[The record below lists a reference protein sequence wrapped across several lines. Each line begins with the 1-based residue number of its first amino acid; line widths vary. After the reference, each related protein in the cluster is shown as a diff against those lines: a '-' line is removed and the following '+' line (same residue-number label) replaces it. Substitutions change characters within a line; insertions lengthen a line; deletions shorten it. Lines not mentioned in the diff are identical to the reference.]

1 MESGA
6 ADQPSK
12 PAYQVIARK
21 YRPQSFSELVS
32 QAHVKTTLDNA
43 INQRRIAHGYIFSGQ
58 RGTGKTTVARIMA
71 RCLNCVNGPT
81 ATPCGVC
88 SSCLEITAGG
98 AVDVI
103 EIDAASNRGINEMRE
118 LRESVRFRP
127 ARDRY
132 KVFIVDEAH
141 QITNEAFNALLK
153 TLEEPPEWAV
163 FILCTTETHKIPT
176 TIASRCQ
183 QFTFRSVDFV
193 ELMARMS
200 WICEQEGI
208 IADADALAVL
218 AQVGEGSV
226 RDSLSALD
234 QAIACCGTTLKADEV
249 RALLGLFA
257 LDGLDQ
263 VVEAVERGDSTRVL
277 EIVAELE
284 RSGANLQHFCRELS
298 RHIRNLLVA
307 RITGAG
313 TRLIAASPSEQTKMA
328 DVAKRFSEEDLTRYL
343 QIVLD
348 VFRDLQY
355 SLQPRLHLELG
366 LLKLVHAGRLT
377 SIEEALAGMGGAG
390 TAPVAPKAPQTPS
403 RPAPSAAPVAAPVS
417 FDDLPPWPT
426 KTETVKPQPKPV
438 VAPPPAPTPARVPT
452 TDAPPWD
459 ALPAKAA
466 TPAKSPAPV
475 EPISFDDVAPWPTK
489 PEPVKTAPPPPAPPS
504 PSFEPTPSWD
514 ELSST
519 PPAAKAAPPP
529 ASPKPAPVA
538 GGGGTLRDR
547 MYEALVEAGLK
558 FTADAIESA
567 HVNELPAEVEIVA
580 PEELQMSL
588 NEKEVQQ
595 FLVKLGVT
603 KRLRLR
609 FESGMA
615 SAAPTAKPAA
625 AAARD
630 EEVMQRAKAH
640 PMVQRF
646 QETFKDSQIRQVR
659 DLKE

>member
-6 ADQPSK
+6 AHQPPK
-12 PAYQVIARK
+12 VAYQVIARK

-32 QAHVKTTLDNA
+32 QSHVKTTLENA
-43 INQRRIAHGYIFSGQ
+43 IQQGRIAHGYIFSGQ
-58 RGTGKTTVARIMA
+58 RGTGKTTVARLMA
-71 RCLNCVNGPT
+71 RFLNCVNGPT
-81 ATPCGVC
+81 TTPCGTC
-88 SSCLEITAGG
+88 SSCIEITTGG

-153 TLEEPPEWAV
+153 TLEEPPEWVV
-163 FILCTTETHKIPT
+163 FILCTTESHKIPT

-183 QFTFRSVDFV
+183 QFTFRSVDFA
-193 ELMARMS
+193 ELVARME
-200 WICEQEGI
+200 WICRQEGI
-208 IADADALAVL
+208 TADADTLALL

-234 QAIACCGTTLKADEV
+234 QAIACCGTTLNADEV

-263 VVEAVERGDSTRVL
+263 VVDAVERGDSTRVL
-277 EIVAELE
+277 EIVAELD

-313 TRLIAASPSEQTKMA
+313 TRLISASPSEQAKMA
-328 DVAKRFSEEDLTRYL
+328 EVGNRFSEEDLTRYL

-377 SIEEALAGMGGAG
+377 SIEEALANMGGGA
-390 TAPVAPKAPQTPS
+390 
-403 RPAPSAAPVAAPVS
+403 APSAPKPPPAAPKPTISAASDPLS
-417 FDDLPPWPT
+417 FDNLPPWPT
-426 KTETVKPQPKPV
+426 KTESTKSAPSKPEIKP
-438 VAPPPAPTPARVPT
+438 ASAPAPAPAALNDPPP
-452 TDAPPWD
+452 WS
-459 ALPAKAA
+459 ALPSSPAASKPA
-466 TPAKSPAPV
+466 TPASAPQL
-475 EPISFDDVAPWPTK
+475 FT
-489 PEPVKTAPPPPAPPS
+489 
-504 PSFEPTPSWD
+504 
-514 ELSST
+514 
-519 PPAAKAAPPP
+519 PAAEDGPI
-529 ASPKPAPVA
+529 
-538 GGGGTLRDR
+538 RDR
-547 MYEALVEAGLK
+547 MYLALLESGLK
-558 FTADAIESA
+558 FSADAIESSI
-567 HVNELPAEVEIVA
+567 VNESAAEVEIIA
-580 PEELQMSL
+580 PEDAQLAL
-588 NEKEVQQ
+588 NEKQIQQ
-595 FLVKLGVT
+595 FLVKLGVS
-603 KRLRLR
+603 KRVRLR
-609 FESGMA
+609 FDAGVTA
-615 SAAPTAKPAA
+615 TAIPAAKPAG
-625 AAARD
+625 AARED
-630 EEVMQRAKAH
+630 EVAQRAMAH
-640 PMVQRF
+640 PMVKRF